1 MNCVQLFIPDFK
13 HTICSYI
20 LCSQFQTYYSAKL
33 QGKFITGLIRGL
45 VVSIMQ
51 KKIEVGE
58 KVCSVF
64 FYTKSYI
71 LLFNTSGNY
80 LLVLRNTS
88 RVPRTG

>member
-64 FYTKSYI
+64 SILNLIFYCSTQVEIIS
-71 LLFNTSGNY
+71 
-80 LLVLRNTS
+80 
-88 RVPRTG
+88 